1 MRKHKMPLVAISL
14 VSLLFLGS
22 CANNEPVVDE
32 TETYTTYHYVSFY
45 VDDSLYC
52 TAKVA
57 DGETIESTISDPT
70 KDDYVF
76 SKWVLEDGSEF
87 DVETAIVNSSFNV
100 YAVFTLENQPSVN
113 EDEANLN
120 VNDVKEAGKEYS
132 LVVGW
137 YGKTSTSG
145 VDETIAKHFF
155 ANTKIY
161 LEAIG
166 ATQDE
171 LDSIT
176 FRKYGGDDTDVATLG
191 GLVNS
196 DGDVDILIGVG
207 NNINTTGGVNIVDK
221 TGNFTIG
228 EASGRYVALLSDNS
242 FATSFFNYIT
252 GLLEEDQVNVFD
264 MNYTIDSKDVTNE
277 EPGEEGDDE
286 DTPSTPSI
294 DESALNVTDS
304 KEEGKEYSLVIGW
317 YGNIGTSG
325 MDETL
330 AKHFYANVLT
340 YLESSGMSDED
351 VSKISVRKYGD
362 DETKVADLGALVN
375 GDADVD
381 LLVGVGKNIETTG
394 GVTAVSKT
402 GGFTIGGETDRYIAL
417 LSENTYATNFYN
429 LACALLSEKSLNVF
443 DATYTLT
450 SEDISGVT
458 L

>member
-22 CANNEPVVDE
+22 CANNEPVVDD
-32 TETYTTYHYVSFY
+32 TDTYTTYHYVSFY

-52 TAKVA
+52 TTKVA

-76 SKWVLEDGSEF
+76 SKWVLEDGSDF
-87 DVETAIVNSSFNV
+87 DVDTAIVTSSFNV
-100 YAVFTLENQPSVN
+100 YAVFTLENQGSSGEEDTNNPSI
-113 EDEANLN
+113 DESSLN
-120 VNDVKEAGKEYS
+120 VTDTKVEGKEYS

-137 YGKTSTSG
+137 YGKSSTSG
-145 VDETIAKHFF
+145 VDESVAKHFY
-155 ANTKIY
+155 ANTIIY
-161 LEAIG
+161 LEALG
-166 ATQDE
+166 ATEDE
-171 LDSIT
+171 INSIS
-176 FRKYGGDDTDVATLG
+176 FRKYGDSETAVAEMGELI
-191 GLVNS
+191 NA
-196 DGDVDILIGVG
+196 DGDVDIVIGVG
-207 NNINTTGGVNIVDK
+207 NNINSSAGVTIVDK
-221 TGNFTIG
+221 TGGFKMG
-228 EASGRYVALLSDNS
+228 DVEGRYVALLTDNTY
-242 FATSFFNYIT
+242 ATSFYEYIT
-252 GLLEEDQVNVFD
+252 NLLEVEQKNVFD
-264 MNYTIDSKDVTNE
+264 MDYIIDASTIKPN
-277 EPGEEGDDE
+277 
-286 DTPSTPSI
+286 TPSI
-294 DESALNVTDS
+294 DESSLNVTDT
-304 KEEGKEYSLVIGW
+304 KDEEKEYSLVIGW

-330 AKHFYANVLT
+330 AKHFYANVLI
-340 YLESSGMSDED
+340 YLENSGMSEED
-351 VSKISVRKYGD
+351 IAKISVRKYGD